1 VTGGDG
7 VHCWRE
13 TCGLCICATT
23 SVTRIL
29 WGTRQEF
36 ESGGSSRTHIL
47 GRPTTTRA
55 KGSTR
60 AVTHAHRLPPPIS
73 HPHSVRKAAR
83 RHISSANMSR
93 FFHGSDSSSESSSDE
108 EELYENEEEEQSEE
122 ESSEEESEEEEDDDS
137 SSDGEGG
144 RTGASRFLREASDE
158 SEESDDEKV
167 TIVKSAKDKRF
178 DELEGT
184 IRLIENAEKI
194 NDWNAINEQYDRM
207 NRQIPTLMR
216 DLDGQPPKMFI
227 KTISDLETAVNEA
240 FEKQKV
246 TPKKMNP
253 VAQKGLN
260 ALRQK
265 IRKNNRDYQAD
276 IKNFREHPEE
286 YMKEDVVEETAP
298 APKKPKKKLID
309 AEAPADGDDEGFI
322 MIGAGGKAMVYTPE
336 SILKHLRSIVESRGR
351 KNTDR
356 MEQIKTMEKLL
367 DVAVSDYQ
375 RVRVLLT
382 LIATRFDLTSGTG
395 STMTQ
400 EQWKMAQQ
408 EIARLLE
415 ILEANR
421 DIVVIDQGAEEWDD
435 DDKQPT
441 ITPGETFKV
450 PGSIVSF
457 VERLDDELTRVL
469 QQVDPHTTEYP
480 ERLVDEGALYADIV
494 RALLYA
500 ERLKADPKLEASQET
515 INRVVMRRLE
525 HVYFKPAQVVTILE
539 ENTWKTIPA
548 QLDSKITPRS
558 EGADVTKLVQKLSG
572 YLFQNAEGIIRARA
586 MLCQIYHLALHDNY
600 YKSRDMMLMSHLQ
613 ETISSFDVNTQILY
627 NRTLTQVGLCAF
639 RAGLVYECQ
648 TALQDICGSQ
658 RQKEL
663 LAQGL
668 QVQRYSQI
676 TPEQE
681 RLERQRQLPFHMHI
695 NLELLE
701 CVYLTCSMLLEI
713 PTLAQAGSS
722 PDLKKRVIS
731 KSYRRM
737 LEYHERQIFTGPP
750 ENTRDHVMQASKAL
764 AAGEWKKAAEFITSI
779 KVWDLLPKSAEIK
792 QMLEQQVQEEGL
804 RTYLFTYAPFYD
816 TLSIS
821 KLAGMFD
828 LPESKVT
835 SLVSK
840 MIHHEE
846 LAAALDQVN
855 GAIIFRKGV
864 ELSRLQSLALTLSDK
879 AQGLIEANERVLEQ
893 RTQGTANA
901 FERQGAQRGGRGG
914 RGGARGGRGGGGA
927 IGRRGGGG
935 GGFTGG
941 ALGNAIRAQ

>member
-1 VTGGDG
+1 
-7 VHCWRE
+7 
-13 TCGLCICATT
+13 
-23 SVTRIL
+23 
-29 WGTRQEF
+29 
-36 ESGGSSRTHIL
+36 
-47 GRPTTTRA
+47 
-55 KGSTR
+55 
-60 AVTHAHRLPPPIS
+60 
-73 HPHSVRKAAR
+73 
-83 RHISSANMSR
+83 MSR
-93 FFHGSDSSSESSSDE
+93 FFQGSDSSSESSSDE
-108 EELYENEEEEQSEE
+108 EELYSGDEAPKAAEAE
-122 ESSEEESEEEEDDDS
+122 ESSSEEEEDEDEES
-137 SSDGEGG
+137 SSDDEGG
-144 RTGASRFLREASDE
+144 KTGANRFLKEASDE
-158 SEESDDEKV
+158 ESESDEDKV

-178 DELEGT
+178 DELEGI
-184 IRLIENAEKI
+184 IRLIENGEKI
-194 NDWNAINEQYDRM
+194 GDWNAINDQYDKM
-207 NRQIPTLMR
+207 NRQIPVLMR
-216 DLDGQPPKMFI
+216 DLDGKPPKMYV
-227 KTISDLETAVNEA
+227 KTVAELETTVVEA

-253 VAQKGLN
+253 IAQKGLN

-265 IRKNNRDYQAD
+265 IKKNNRDYSTD
-276 IKNFREHPEE
+276 IETFRKDPDD
-286 YMKEDVVEETAP
+286 YMKEDVVEEVVA
-298 APKKPKKKLID
+298 APKKAKKSLLQNENALD
-309 AEAPADGDDEGFI
+309 AGDDGFT
-322 MIGAGGKAMVYTPE
+322 MVGAGGKAMVYTPE

-356 MEQIKTMEKLL
+356 LEQIRVMEKLF
-367 DVAVSDYQ
+367 DVSVNEYQ
-375 RVRVLLT
+375 RIRVLLV

-395 STMTQ
+395 SQMSQ
-400 EQWKMAQQ
+400 EQWKLAQQ
-408 EIARLLE
+408 EIAKLLD
-415 ILEANR
+415 ILDKNR
-421 DIVVIDQGAEEWDD
+421 DIVVVAEGAEEWEDD
-435 DDKQPT
+435 EKQPT
-441 ITPGETFKV
+441 ITPGELFKV
-450 PGSIVSF
+450 PGSVVSF

-469 QQVDPHTTEYP
+469 QHVDPHTAEYV
-480 ERLVDEGALYADIV
+480 ERLQDEGSLYTNIV
-494 RALLYA
+494 RSQLYA
-500 ERLKADPKLEASQET
+500 ERLKDEPRLDGSKDNV
-515 INRVVMRRLE
+515 NRVVMRRVE
-525 HVYFKPAQVVTILE
+525 HVYFKPATVIAKVE
-539 ENTWKTIPA
+539 DDSWKAITA
-548 QLDSKITPRS
+548 KLDSTITPRAQS
-558 EGADVTKLVQKLSG
+558 SDTTTLVGKLAGFLFGNAD
-572 YLFQNAEGIIRARA
+572 GIIRARA
-586 MLCQIYHLALHDNY
+586 MLCQIYYLALHDNY
-600 YKSRDMMLMSHLQ
+600 YKARDMMLMSHLQ
-613 ETISSFDVNTQILY
+613 ETIGSFDVSTQILF

-668 QVQRYSQI
+668 QMQRYSQI

-779 KVWDLLPKSAEIK
+779 KIWELVQKSSEIK
-792 QMLEQQVQEEGL
+792 EMLEAQIQEEGL

-816 TLSIS
+816 TLSVQT
-821 KLAGMFD
+821 LAGMFD
-828 LPESKVT
+828 LSESKVT
-835 SLVSK
+835 ALVSK

-855 GAIIFRKGV
+855 SAIIFRKGV

-879 AQGLIEANERVLEQ
+879 ASGLIESNERVLEQ

-901 FERQGAQRGGRGG
+901 FERQGGRGGRGGG
-914 RGGARGGRGGGGA
+914 RGGARGGARGGFRG
-927 IGRRGGGG
+927 RGGGG
-935 GGFTGG
+935 GGSGFTGG